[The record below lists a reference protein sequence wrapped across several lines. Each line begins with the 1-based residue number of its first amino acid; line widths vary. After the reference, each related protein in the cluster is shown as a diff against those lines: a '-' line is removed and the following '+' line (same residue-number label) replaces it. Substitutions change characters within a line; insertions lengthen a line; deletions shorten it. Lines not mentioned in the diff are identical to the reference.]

1 MSNGITFEDRIEFLV
16 AEFGKGRLVQT
27 SSGRY
32 ELRGGTLTDLLEARE
47 WASMFMPEA
56 VVRAPVSRRGS

>member
-1 MSNGITFEDRIEFLV
+1 MSNQDILEDRVEFLV

-27 SSGRY
+27 TGGRY

-47 WASMFMPEA
+47 WASLFLPEA
-56 VVRAPVSRRGS
+56 VVRAPISRRR